1 MKAKNKH
8 YGLRVLRQRE
18 SRNSS
23 WFTTIQ
29 KFTLLIPNFRIYLRC
44 IRDEIYWAV
53 LKRLLSFIFLRFSN
67 EKLSCATFSTN
78 QRKKDFILPCSKDF
92 SRARSR
98 LSRFTMFT
106 DCFLDWR
113 ITHAH
118 NDTGSGCAVPSSQC
132 IVGLLKQLECL
143 TFRLRATIPSED
155 LDDATLI
162 QIGIQLL
169 YFAFK
174 DVKTWL
180 DS

>member
-1 MKAKNKH
+1 MIYINSKVYIVNPKFPNISTLHTGWNLLSGIKAIAFFYISTIQQRKI
-8 YGLRVLRQRE
+8 VLRHFFDQSE
-18 SRNSS
+18 
-23 WFTTIQ
+23 
-29 KFTLLIPNFRIYLRC
+29 
-44 IRDEIYWAV
+44 E
-53 LKRLLSFIFLRFSN
+53 
-67 EKLSCATFSTN
+67 
-78 QRKKDFILPCSKDF
+78 KDFILSCSKDF
-92 SRARSR
+92 SHARSR

-132 IVGLLKQLECL
+132 IVGLLKQLECF